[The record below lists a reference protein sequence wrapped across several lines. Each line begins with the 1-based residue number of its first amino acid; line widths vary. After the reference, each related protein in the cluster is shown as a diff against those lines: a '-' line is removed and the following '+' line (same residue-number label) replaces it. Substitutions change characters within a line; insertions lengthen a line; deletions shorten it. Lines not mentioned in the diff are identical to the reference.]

1 MKKQMIITGDDN
13 GNTVVKEYVA
23 PIVNTATLG
32 NALNELGME
41 YTTHTETEKGA
52 IAVTAKQTIDG
63 EETDVTIYVTDD
75 LEKQAIHAIDA
86 LMAVDTYKPAKQCAV
101 FAYMYEL
108 GTWKTNGFKKFSDY
122 AMSVNKKLSDGTIR
136 KYANIG
142 RCFFKQGTIEP
153 QFVDDRLKG
162 VSVNNLDAIIAY
174 FKAWAD
180 KQEVDSKPDNYR
192 DYVPQ
197 FLDNFYDP
205 ENGVSILPLR
215 DTQPT
220 VKDAIAKL
228 NGKPTSEEKKNDKKT
243 KKSDN
248 SEELSAVDALIL
260 AIANYSTDKTAKPE
274 VVALLDK
281 VSGLLA
287 Q

>member
-1 MKKQMIITGDDN
+1 MKKNEMTIINQTN
-13 GNTVVKEYVA
+13 LA
-23 PIVNTATLG
+23 TALDTLG
-32 NALNELGME
+32 MD

-63 EETDVTIYVTDD
+63 EETDVTIYVTDEM
-75 LEKQAIHAIDA
+75 EKQAIHAIDV
-86 LMAVDTYKPAKQCAV
+86 LKAVSDYAPPKQCAV

-108 GTWKTNGFKKFSDY
+108 GTWKSNGFKKFSDY
-122 AMSVNKKLSDGTIR
+122 AMSINKQLSDGTIR

-142 RCFFKQGTIEP
+142 RCFFKRGTIEP

-197 FLDNFYDP
+197 FLDTFFSP
-205 ENGVSILPLR
+205 EDGINIIPLR

-228 NGKPTSEEKKNDKKT
+228 NGKPTSEEKKSDKKS

-248 SEELSAVDALIL
+248 SDELSAVEALEL
-260 AIANYSTDKTAKPE
+260 AIANYTTDKDANKE
-274 VVALLDK
+274 VVELLNK
-281 VSGLLA
+281 VSELLGK
-287 Q
+287 

>member
-1 MKKQMIITGDDN
+1 MKKNDLSIIN
-13 GNTVVKEYVA
+13 QNTL
-23 PIVNTATLG
+23 AT
-32 NALNELGME
+32 ALNDLGME
-41 YTTHTETEKGA
+41 YTTHAETEKGA

-63 EETDVTIYVTDD
+63 EETDVIIYVTDD

-108 GTWKTNGFKKFSDY
+108 GTWKSNGFKKFSDY

-136 KYANIG
+136 KYTNIG
-142 RCFFKQGTIEP
+142 RCFFKAGTIEP
-153 QFVDDRLKG
+153 QYVDDRLKG
-162 VSVNNLDAIIAY
+162 VSVNNLDAIIAH

-180 KQEVDSKPDNYR
+180 GQEVDTKPDNYR
-192 DYVPQ
+192 DYVCA
-197 FLDNFYDP
+197 FLDTFFDP
-205 ENGVSILPLR
+205 ERGVNVIPLR
-215 DTQPT
+215 DTQNV
-220 VKDAIAKL
+220 VKDVIAKL

-260 AIANYSTDKTAKPE
+260 AIANYETDKEAKPE
-274 VVALLDK
+274 IVALLDK

-287 Q
+287 K

>member
-1 MKKQMIITGDDN
+1 MKKNEMSIINQT
-13 GNTVVKEYVA
+13 
-23 PIVNTATLG
+23 TLAS
-32 NALNELGME
+32 ALTNLGME
-41 YTTHTETEKGA
+41 YTTHEETEKGA
-52 IAVTAKQTIDG
+52 IPVTAKQTIDG

-75 LEKQAIHAIDA
+75 LEKQAIHALDA
-86 LMAVDTYKPAKQCAV
+86 LIAVDTYKPAKQCAV
-101 FAYMYEL
+101 FAYMYDL
-108 GTWKTNGFKKFSDY
+108 GTWKSNGFKKFSDY
-122 AMSVNKKLSDGTIR
+122 AMSVNSKLSDGTIR
-136 KYANIG
+136 KYSNIG
-142 RCFFKQGTIEP
+142 RCFFKRGTIEP

-197 FLDNFYDP
+197 FLDAFYDP
-205 ENGVSILPLR
+205 ENGVKILPLR
-215 DTQPT
+215 DTQNA

-228 NGKPTSEEKKNDKKT
+228 NGKPTSEEKKSDKKA

-248 SEELSAVDALIL
+248 SEELSAVDALVL
-260 AIANYSTDKTAKPE
+260 AIANYTTDKDASPE
-274 VVALLDK
+274 VVALLEK

-287 Q
+287 K